1 MMKNEPKI
9 RPLTDDNYEEIL
21 NERYIDVPN
30 KAFKA
35 TPKTEDNLDTDFS
48 TCSNDFWLSHE
59 GGKYFTSYNEGYL
72 NGTYNARRPTFT
84 SIIETFMEALK
95 NILRLQCDKEDK
107 TTEEFNDHIRL
118 IEHSFKLL
126 IGQLHTSLE
135 KEVDGELVIAYLHAT
150 FNSFINTNIKSK
162 EK

>member
-1 MMKNEPKI
+1 MNKPKI
-9 RPLTDDNYEEIL
+9 EPITDENYEEVL
-21 NERYIDVPN
+21 RKRFTDVPN

-35 TPKTEDNLDTDFS
+35 STEDKPKLDTDFS

-84 SIIETFMEALK
+84 SIMETFIEALK

-107 TTEEFNDHIRL
+107 TTEEFNEYVHL

-126 IGQLHTSLE
+126 ISQLNTSLE
-135 KEVDGELVIAYLHAT
+135 KDVDGELVMAYLHAT
-150 FNSFINTNIKSK
+150 FNSFINTNIKTK
-162 EK
+162 EN